1 MRVLCV
7 DNDERAMKHTLALC
21 GEHPA
26 VDCANG
32 FTDARSA
39 LEWTETNRVELA
51 LLDIGLPDM
60 NGIELAAE
68 LRKSVAPLAIVFL
81 AKDAAHA
88 LEAYRAR
95 PQNYLLKPLD
105 RKTLNEEI
113 SFYLLHRPARE
124 LSHIEVQT
132 FGNFEITVDGSAVA
146 FKRARAKELLA
157 LLVDKQGA
165 GVPREQAFV
174 DMWEDREYDRKAQKY
189 FDVILRS
196 LRQTLRQYGIS
207 EIMEVKAGY
216 MRIRPELLSCDRYR
230 FTMGD
235 SDAINAYQG
244 IYMYGYSWASW
255 NGGFLD

>member
-1 MRVLCV
+1 MHVICV
-7 DNDERAMKHTLALC
+7 DADERALNHALALC
-21 GEHPA
+21 AKNPA
-26 VDCANG
+26 IDGATG
-32 FTDARSA
+32 FADAREA
-39 LEWTETNRVELA
+39 LEWLGINRAELA
-51 LLDIGLPDM
+51 LLDVGTPDGD
-60 NGIELAAE
+60 GIKLALE
-68 LRKSVAPLAIVFL
+68 LRRKIPSLAVVFL
-81 AKDAAHA
+81 ARDAAYA

-105 RKTLNEEI
+105 RAALDEEI
-113 SFYLLHRPARE
+113 GYCLLSRSARE
-124 LSHIEVQT
+124 IAHIEVQT
-132 FGNFEITVDGSAVA
+132 FGNFEITVDGSAVS

-165 GVPREQAFV
+165 GVPREQAFI

-196 LRQTLRQYGIS
+196 LRQTLRQYGIG
-207 EIMEVKAGY
+207 EIMEVKGGY

-255 NGGFLD
+255 NGGFFD